1 MNNKNYV
8 LVKESVINVLQEY
21 ANELEHEPGV
31 HTQGIS
37 KGIKYALNKIIE
49 QKENTQVLPE
59 SFFNKK

>member
-1 MNNKNYV
+1 MDNKNYV

-21 ANELEHEPGV
+21 ANELEYEPGV

-49 QKENTQVLPE
+49 QQENIQVLPE

>member
-8 LVKESVINVLQEY
+8 LIKESVIDILYEY
-21 ANELEHEPGV
+21 ADELEDEAGV

-37 KGIKYALNKIIE
+37 KGIKYALNKIME
-49 QKENTQVLPE
+49 QKENIQVLPE

>member
-8 LVKESVINVLQEY
+8 LVKQSVIDILYEY
-21 ANELEHEPGV
+21 ADELEHEAGV

-37 KGIKYALNKIIE
+37 KGIKYTLDKIIE
-49 QKENTQVLPE
+49 QKENIQVLSE

>member
-8 LVKESVINVLQEY
+8 LVKQSVIDVLYEY
-21 ANELEHEPGV
+21 ADDLEHEAGV

-37 KGIKYALNKIIE
+37 KGIKYTLDKIVE
-49 QKENTQVLPE
+49 QKENIQVLPE

>member
-8 LVKESVINVLQEY
+8 LVKQNVIDILYEY
-21 ANELEHEPGV
+21 ADELEHEAGV

-37 KGIKYALNKIIE
+37 KGIKYTLDKIIE
-49 QKENTQVLPE
+49 QKENIQVLPE

>member
-8 LVKESVINVLQEY
+8 LVKQSVIDTLKEY
-21 ANELEHEPGV
+21 AEELEHEPGI

-37 KGIKYALNKIIE
+37 NGITYALNKIME
-49 QKENTQVLPE
+49 QKENIQVLPE

>member
-8 LVKESVINVLQEY
+8 LIKQNTIDVLYEY
-21 ANELEHEPGV
+21 ADELEHEAGV

-37 KGIKYALNKIIE
+37 KGIKYTLNKIME
-49 QKENTQVLPE
+49 QKENIQVLPE

>member
-8 LVKESVINVLQEY
+8 LVKQNVIDILYEY
-21 ANELEHEPGV
+21 ADELEHEAGV

-37 KGIKYALNKIIE
+37 KGIKYTLDKIME
-49 QKENTQVLPE
+49 QKENIQVLPE

>member
-8 LVKESVINVLQEY
+8 LIKESVIDILYEY
-21 ANELEHEPGV
+21 ADELEHEAGV

-37 KGIKYALNKIIE
+37 KGIKYTLDKIVE
-49 QKENTQVLPE
+49 QKENIQVLPE